1 MQPRQAD
8 APLNGLRLVVA
19 RPAQQAGG
27 LRTLLTSAGA
37 EVMVFPGMT
46 IEACPL
52 SDATRA
58 CLADLAHTDWAV
70 FVSANAVE
78 HGLRVIIE
86 HGGWPAGL
94 RAAAIGG
101 ATAHALGQAGIAP
114 VLRPLAREDSE
125 GLLANPAWGGLDG
138 ARVTIFRGIGGR
150 EALADG
156 LRRAGA
162 EVCHA
167 EVYQRSL
174 PDADPAPLRAA
185 LAARSIAMIV
195 AMSGETI
202 RNLFELCG
210 SASHADLCATAWLVP
225 HPRVA
230 AAAQALGI
238 RRVLESAGSSDQALL
253 TTLIDFLSRPDA

>member
-8 APLNGLRLVVA
+8 AALNGLRLVVA
-19 RPAQQAGG
+19 RPAPQAEG
-27 LRTLLTSAGA
+27 LRALLTSAGA
-37 EVMVFPGMT
+37 DVMVFPGMT
-46 IEACPL
+46 IEPCPL
-52 SDATRA
+52 SAATLA
-58 CLADLAHTDWAV
+58 CLADLEHTDWAV

-78 HGLRVIIE
+78 HGLRVIAE
-86 HGGWPAGL
+86 QGGWPAGL
-94 RAAAIGG
+94 RAAAVGG
-101 ATAHALGQAGIAP
+101 ATAHALEQAGLAP

-125 GLLANPAWGGLDG
+125 GLLANPAWGSLDG

-150 EALADG
+150 EVLADG

-167 EVYQRSL
+167 EVYRRTL
-174 PDADPAPLRAA
+174 PVADPAPLRAA
-185 LAARSIAMIV
+185 LAARSIAVIV

-210 SASHADLCATAWLVP
+210 PASRADLCATAWLVP

-230 AAAQALGI
+230 AAAHALGI
-238 RRVLESAGSSDQALL
+238 RRVLESVGSSDQALM
-253 TTLIDFLSRPDA
+253 TTLSDFLSGPDA